1 MKYNININQFVL
13 SKTSLD
19 IIDCSILNYIYF
31 YCSSPNKKIEKQRKR
46 EENGDCW
53 TWIDFGTLLN
63 DMPLLRIKSKGALTP
78 RIKKIENEGYI
89 TTRRDSNQKLFIK
102 LNEKIDELFTDMNGK
117 ADELFTDMN
126 GSYSRKR
133 TNNNTIDNNTNNNNY
148 TNNICKQ
155 VCEIDK
161 TQELLRLFYENL
173 NPNIKFQNKTLRA
186 DAEFLVNHYDF
197 DKLEAMILYIKEH
210 QGEQYFPTITTPTQ
224 LRDKMASI
232 INHRNREIKGSKIIK
247 I

>member
-1 MKYNININQFVL
+1 MIYNININQKELANSTMDLVD
-13 SKTSLD
+13 SA
-19 IIDCSILNYIYF
+19 ILNYLIIVCNSKNENIAEQRVFDNENIYT
-31 YCSSPNKKIEKQRKR
+31 P
-46 EENGDCW
+46 
-53 TWIDFGTLLN
+53 IDFN
-63 DMPLLRIKSKGALTP
+63 KIIKNNPLLRIKSKGALTP

-186 DAEFLVNHYDF
+186 DAEFLVNHYPL
-197 DKLEAMILYIKEH
+197 DKLETMILYIKEH